1 MFYFKKILPLWLFF
15 GLFIIFQK
23 IVRITSS
30 VKIKNKNFKKL
41 FLFQLSDFL
50 FPSAIQ
56 FSRIFNFF
64 PEIVLNLKILQNMEK
79 WRKLRKLCSF
89 WKNKIHIKKT
99 ASFHNFVSFHRLILP
114 TILTDHFYDLLLWF
128 RMERCRCYPPWGLTL
143 TIRLIFYI
151 LSHENG
157 FRPKISFYSVMM

>member
-56 FSRIFNFF
+56 FSRILNFF
-64 PEIVLNLKILQNMEK
+64 PEVVLNLKILQNMEK
-79 WRKLRKLCSF
+79 
-89 WKNKIHIKKT
+89 
-99 ASFHNFVSFHRLILP
+99 
-114 TILTDHFYDLLLWF
+114 
-128 RMERCRCYPPWGLTL
+128 
-143 TIRLIFYI
+143 
-151 LSHENG
+151 
-157 FRPKISFYSVMM
+157 